1 MNKQADF
8 VVIGSGG
15 AGMAAAVTA
24 MQNGVRNIVV
34 LEKSNFIGGNSRMA
48 GGQLYVADVED
59 QGTNNPLADD
69 VFRETMAFHHYE
81 RVEPKILRAFLDGS
95 RDTVRFLEGIGIPYQ
110 PDGRSM
116 VNGKYPFGNFY
127 QAIKRME
134 QLLLEGGNE
143 VIRSTAATRILVD
156 DEKRVA
162 GVECTPEN
170 GESYVIDT
178 KAVAITTGGFTG
190 NSELLHKYFPYDYD
204 DMFYTDALPLQ
215 GDGIGLAESAGAA
228 LTPYCTI
235 VKENGYS
242 CDSRLDAPNRAANQP
257 CSIWINAYGERF
269 LDESNTMGNEVTNAL
284 VRQPGMIGYAIF
296 DDAIL
301 TALVEDPLGVSD
313 AGSMLTMMGLNP
325 AEMTN
330 EKLQEL
336 GLAAMFDLKP
346 KLENEYKR
354 KEGWVEKA
362 DTLEALAEKIHVDPE
377 ALRKTVDEYNAF
389 CANRRD
395 GLFAKHAR
403 YLIPIGKAPFYSLKF
418 RPILI
423 DTVGPI
429 IVNDKM
435 QVLNSAHKPI
445 LGLYSAGMITSG
457 SQGKDYHLH
466 GAALTYSL
474 TSGRILGASVTEQLM
489 G

>member
-1 MNKQADF
+1 MNKQAEF

-24 MQNGVRNIVV
+24 MHNGVKNIVV

-48 GGQLYVADVED
+48 GGQLYVADIED

-95 RDTVRFLEGIGIPYQ
+95 RDTVRFLERIGIAYQ

-116 VNGKYPFGNFY
+116 MDGKYPFGNFY
-127 QAIKRME
+127 RAIKRME
-134 QLLLEGGNE
+134 QLLMEGGNQ
-143 VIRSTAATRILVD
+143 VVRNTAATRILL
-156 DEKRVA
+156 DENREVT
-162 GVECTPEN
+162 GVECKTST
-170 GESYVIDT
+170 GESYVIGA

-204 DMFYTDALPLQ
+204 DLFYTDALPLQ
-215 GDGIGLAESAGAA
+215 GDGIALAESAGAA

-296 DDAIL
+296 SDATL
-301 TALVEDPLGVSD
+301 TALAENPLGVSD
-313 AGSMLTMMGLNP
+313 AGSMLHMMGINP

-330 EKLQEL
+330 EKLKKL
-336 GLAAMFDLKP
+336 GLATMFDLRP
-346 KLENEYKR
+346 QLEKEYAR

-362 DTLEALAEKIHVDPE
+362 STIWELAKKIKVDAE
-377 ALRKTVDEYNAF
+377 QLQKTVDEYNAY
-389 CANRRD
+389 CVNGRD
-395 GLFAKHAR
+395 GLFAKAPQ
-403 YLIPIGKAPFYSLKF
+403 YLIPLEGGPFYALKF

-429 IVNDKM
+429 VVNERM
-435 QVLNSAHKPI
+435 QVLNPAHKSIP
-445 LGLYSAGMITSG
+445 GLYAAGMITSG

-474 TSGRILGASVTEQLM
+474 TSGRILGKSVTEQLQA
-489 G
+489 